1 MPAPRKYPDE
11 LRERAVREVRS
22 TGRPVAHVARDL
34 GIHKE
39 ALRSWV
45 RQAEADAGER
55 DDRLTSSELEELK
68 QLRKENAELRRAN
81 EILKAASVFFCPGDR
96 PSPDEAEQVIDHLR
110 DGFGVD
116 PVCRVLELSPSTY
129 FARKQRPKSARRL
142 RDEELISLVTAVWED
157 SGRTYGARRITRAL
171 VRAGHAVARCTVERL
186 MREVGIEGVIRGQ
199 RRRTTVPEPAAPRPP
214 DLVNRRFTAE
224 RPNQLWLADLTYIR
238 TWSGWVYVAFVLDAY
253 SRRIV
258 GWQAATH
265 MRTDLPLDALEMA
278 LWRQRIKK
286 DASLIHH
293 SDRGSQYVSIRYTER
308 LAEVG
313 AAASVGSVADS
324 YDNAMAEALN
334 GTFKAEL
341 IEHQGPW
348 RDFDEVERAVFQWVA
363 WYNGERL
370 HSALGY
376 MPPDEYEQ
384 AYRTRLKQHPQAA

>member
-1 MPAPRKYPDE
+1 
-11 LRERAVREVRS
+11 
-22 TGRPVAHVARDL
+22 
-34 GIHKE
+34 
-39 ALRSWV
+39 
-45 RQAEADAGER
+45 
-55 DDRLTSSELEELK
+55 
-68 QLRKENAELRRAN
+68 
-81 EILKAASVFFCPGDR
+81 
-96 PSPDEAEQVIDHLR
+96 VIDHLR
-110 DGFGVD
+110 DKGLGVD
-116 PVCRVLELSPSTY
+116 PVCRVLDLSPSTY
-129 FARKQRPKSARRL
+129 FARKTRPKSARRL
-142 RDEELISLVTAVWED
+142 RDEELIPLVTAVWED
-157 SGRTYGARRITRAL
+157 SGRTYGARRVTRAL

-186 MREVGIEGVIRGQ
+186 MRELGIEGVIRGQ
-199 RRRTTVPEPAAPRPP
+199 RRRTTIPEPTAPRPP

-278 LWRQRIKK
+278 LWRQKIKK
-286 DASLIHH
+286 DAGLIHH

-308 LAEVG
+308 LSEVG
-313 AAASVGSVADS
+313 ASASVGSVADS

-363 WYNGERL
+363 WYNSERL
-370 HSALGY
+370 HSALDY
-376 MPPDEYEQ
+376 LPPDEYEQ
-384 AYRTRLKQHPQAA
+384 AYWARLKQIPQTA